1 MKIPFDR
8 CVILTTLDFERILD
22 RLESAIYD
30 SRFQP
35 SYDYDFDKPPTK
47 QIYYGEL
54 RGFKFSATRTIGF
67 KHFHL
72 PGFLLPTVE
81 GRIDRLH
88 NGHEISLSID
98 IHNLTCIIMLA
109 WFGALFTFTTASI
122 LDNVLGEINDY
133 TYLEELPISLC
144 IYLSIVAY
152 FYLAAWRATKFF
164 KRLFS
169 QRLLGTSAIVLTTK
183 PKWQMD
189 LRYQQAT
196 FSRTAVEW
204 MRVNL
209 PSLPNGSAIVSKMP
223 DRKGKRR
230 ADGETGGRG
239 DGRTERRGD
248 GKY

>member
-8 CVILTTLDFERILD
+8 CVILTTLEFDRILD

-35 SYDYDFDKPPTK
+35 SPDSYDFDQPPIK
-47 QIYYGEL
+47 QAYYGEL

-72 PGFLLPTVE
+72 PSFLLPTVE

-98 IHNLTCIIMLA
+98 IHNFTCIIMLA

-122 LDNVLGEINDY
+122 LDNVLGDINDY
-133 TYLEELPISLC
+133 SYLEEVPISLC

-152 FYLAAWRATKFF
+152 FYLAARRATKFF
-164 KRLFS
+164 KTLFS
-169 QRLLGTSAIVLTTK
+169 QRLLGTSAIVISTK

-189 LRYQQAT
+189 LQYQQAT

-209 PSLPNGSAIVSKMP
+209 PSLPKNPGVMGKMP
-223 DRKGKRR
+223 ERKGR
-230 ADGETGGRG
+230 GG
-239 DGRTERRGD
+239 DGGTGRR
-248 GKY
+248 

>member
-8 CVILTTLDFERILD
+8 CVILTTLDFDRILD

-35 SYDYDFDKPPTK
+35 SYDAYDFDKPPSN
-47 QIYYGEL
+47 QAYYGEL

-72 PGFLLPTVE
+72 PSFLLPTVE

-88 NGHEISLSID
+88 NGYEISLSID
-98 IHNLTCIIMLA
+98 IHNFTCIIMLA
-109 WFGALFTFTTASI
+109 WFGALFTFTASSI

-133 TYLEELPISLC
+133 SYLEDVPISLC
-144 IYLSIVAY
+144 LYLSIVAY
-152 FYLAAWRATKFF
+152 FYFSARRATKFF
-164 KRLFS
+164 KILFS
-169 QRLLGTSAIVLTTK
+169 QRLLGTSAIVLATK

-189 LRYQQAT
+189 LQYQQAT
-196 FSRTAVEW
+196 FSRTAVQW

-209 PSLPNGSAIVSKMP
+209 PSLPKNSAVMGKMSE
-223 DRKGKRR
+223 RR
-230 ADGETGGRG
+230 G
-239 DGRTERRGD
+239 RRGD
-248 GKY
+248 GERGRGGEGERGGRGGK